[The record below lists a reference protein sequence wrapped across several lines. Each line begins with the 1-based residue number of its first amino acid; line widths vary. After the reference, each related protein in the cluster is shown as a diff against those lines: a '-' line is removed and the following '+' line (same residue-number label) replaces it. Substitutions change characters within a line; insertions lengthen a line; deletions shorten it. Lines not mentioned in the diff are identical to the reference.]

1 MIKTKPTFY
10 MNFKTLANFLVRIVV
25 GVSLLGSM
33 LITVLFV
40 VWIDM
45 PYKPV
50 EFKGQIQVIP
60 LTDGQNADTVMPR
73 VKSGEM
79 VNLQIKYCKYMP
91 ISARVITTYQ
101 DSVVYSTPETVTN
114 NPVGCYT
121 SVVLTQIPI
130 GLPPEVFTI
139 TKTFIYKPNPLREVS
154 VSVDSEEFQVIK

>member
-1 MIKTKPTFY
+1 MTKPILY
-10 MNFKTLANFLVRIVV
+10 RHFKDFTNFLVRVIV
-25 GVSLLGSM
+25 GVSLFGSI
-33 LITVLFV
+33 LITILFV
-40 VWIDM
+40 VWLDL
-45 PYKPV
+45 PYNPV
-50 EFKGQIQVIP
+50 EFKGKIQVIP
-60 LTDGQNADTVMPR
+60 LTDGQNVDTVMPK
-73 VKSGEM
+73 VKSGEW

-101 DSVVYSTPETVTN
+101 DSVVYSTPETVVN

-154 VSVDSEEFQVIK
+154 VSVDSEEFQLIK